1 MTDYVFKYR
10 VQSAPEAQT
19 NGSGMIAFDMYA
31 VYSEVDSGDPFV
43 VVPGYHKTALIS
55 AAALKVANDMP
66 SSTTAEKVAKN
77 TAIKNLLSAAL
88 GIDIYPTSTALW
100 DTTSL
105 ESYMDANDS
114 AALET
119 ARLNVYITEVLNQ
132 SFPIDLN
139 L

>member
-1 MTDYVFKYR
+1 MTDYDFRYR

-31 VYSEVDSGDPFV
+31 VCRPTGTTEPFV

-55 AAALKVANDMP
+55 AVDLKVANDLP
-66 SSTTAEKVAKN
+66 DGTSAQKVAKN

-88 GIDIYPTSTALW
+88 GIDIYNPPITSW
-100 DTTSL
+100 DTDSL

-114 AALET
+114 AALE
-119 ARLNVYITEVLNQ
+119 AERLNTYVTVTLNVNY
-132 SFPIDLN
+132 PIDLA